1 MVAETQLQFSQRES
15 QTQLVPDTQPDTQ
28 LLELSK
34 TPSISSSDDSST
46 DSDSSTTDPETDN
59 SNLEPRRS
67 GCVRKPTWDKASQ
80 LSQEAAAAMAK
91 AKDKR
96 KRKGRKMRKS
106 VPTSQLLEE
115 FGIDTQ

>member
-1 MVAETQLQFSQRES
+1 M
-15 QTQLVPDTQPDTQ
+15 PDTQPNTQ
-28 LLELSK
+28 LSELSK
-34 TPSISSSDDSST
+34 TLSISSPDKSLTDSSA
-46 DSDSSTTDPETDN
+46 DTDN
-59 SNLEPRRS
+59 SNPEPRRS
-67 GCVRKPTWDKASQ
+67 GRVRKPTRDKASQ

-106 VPTSQLLEE
+106 IPTSQLLEE